1 MSAQDDEGVTLLIPY
16 SGPTERGDEQDV
28 FVYLRPESNGM
39 EVESTIFKVI
49 EQCPAYKD
57 GINLVYMANLSGPWM
72 MRHHVVEHHYAL
84 KLYFATHG
92 KEALTPGMRRG
103 FEEAF
108 SLPFEDAPIIG
119 AFEALRR
126 FGCSAEEL
134 FQTWVPRKDF
144 CEVSGQ
150 TFKHVQEYYVVNYDI
165 PALLH
170 KNTAE
175 SDIAVMLFR
184 ISTGFDYF
192 DELVGQMRDALVRK
206 ELLSS
211 RSHESRIFHYSK
223 SPFEQILD
231 AQGHLVRR
239 DGSTYDLEA
248 ISFARYL
255 LDRGMDEE
263 TILHLV
269 RHPLITVRESGGSED
284 EEDSIAESEHH
295 LFEWTTG
302 DSYESAYRKLRRIRS
317 QYALEL

>member
-1 MSAQDDEGVTLLIPY
+1 MSGQGDEGVALLVPY
-16 SGPTERGDEQDV
+16 AGPTEEVDEQDV

-49 EQCPAYKD
+49 ENCPAYKN
-57 GINLVYMANLSGPWM
+57 GISLVYMANLSGSWM
-72 MRHHVVEHHYAL
+72 MRHHVVERHYAL

-92 KEALTPGMRRG
+92 KDALTPGMRRG
-103 FEEAF
+103 FEQWF
-108 SLPFEDAPIIG
+108 SIPFQQAPVLG
-119 AFEALRR
+119 SFEALRR

-150 TFKHVQEYYVVNYDI
+150 TFKRVRDHFVVNYDI

-175 SDIAVMLFR
+175 SDIAVMVFR

-192 DELVGQMRDALVRK
+192 DELVGEMADALVK
-206 ELLSS
+206 KDLLSS
-211 RSHESRIFHYSK
+211 RSRESRVFHYSK

-231 AQGHLVRR
+231 AQGHLVRK

-248 ISFARYL
+248 ISFARFL
-255 LDRGMDEE
+255 LDRGIDEE
-263 TILHLV
+263 MIRHLV
-269 RHPLITVRESGGSED
+269 RQPLITVRENGQGEGESSL
-284 EEDSIAESEHH
+284 AEAERH
-295 LFEWTTG
+295 LFAWTAG
-302 DSYESAYRKLRRIRS
+302 DNYEVAYRKLRRVRS
-317 QYALEL
+317 QYNFDL